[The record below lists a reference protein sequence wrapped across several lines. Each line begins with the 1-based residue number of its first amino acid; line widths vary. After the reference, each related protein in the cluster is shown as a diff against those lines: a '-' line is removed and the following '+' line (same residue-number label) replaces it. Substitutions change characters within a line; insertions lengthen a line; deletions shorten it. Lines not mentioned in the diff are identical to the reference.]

1 MAIKT
6 AERHS
11 DELRRDMNSQERA
24 ISYLEEHIPELAEAA
39 IKQAYW
45 QALASGSSV
54 LERENDSLV
63 EVFPDGS
70 RKVIKPLPPQTRT
83 VLGQRL
89 EIA

>member
-1 MAIKT
+1 MGDAREVYMET
-6 AERHS
+6 REQTMR
-11 DELRRDMNSQERA
+11 
-24 ISYLEEHIPELAEAA
+24 YLEEHIPDLAEAA

-54 LERENDSLV
+54 LERENGCMV

-70 RKVIKPLPPQTRT
+70 RTIIKPLPPQTST
-83 VLGQRL
+83 YPGQRL

>member
-1 MAIKT
+1 MNTQEQAI
-6 AERHS
+6 R
-11 DELRRDMNSQERA
+11 
-24 ISYLEEHIPELAEAA
+24 YLEEHIPELAEVA

-54 LERENDSLV
+54 LERENGSLV

-70 RKVIKPLPPQTRT
+70 RKVIKSLPPQTRT
-83 VLGQRL
+83 KQGQRL

>member
-1 MAIKT
+1 MSTQELAI
-6 AERHS
+6 R
-11 DELRRDMNSQERA
+11 
-24 ISYLEEHIPELAEAA
+24 YLEEHIPDLAEAA

-70 RKVIKPLPPQTRT
+70 RKVLKALPPQTPT
-83 VLGQRL
+83 QLGQRL

>member
-1 MAIKT
+1 MDQQEQAI
-6 AERHS
+6 R
-11 DELRRDMNSQERA
+11 
-24 ISYLEEHIPELAEAA
+24 YLEEHIPDLAEVA
-39 IKQAYW
+39 ITQAYW

-70 RKVIKPLPPQTRT
+70 RKIIRPLSPQTPT
-83 VLGQRL
+83 QIGQRL